1 MKQRVIIDTG
11 PLVAFINRRE
21 HFHAWV
27 INTLAT
33 IGQPLLTCEAVIVE
47 TCFLLRNIYGG
58 QEAVM
63 SLLSAENILLP
74 MRLSESAAEIEEL
87 LRRYQS
93 VPMSLADACLVRMA
107 QLYPESELLTFD
119 SDFRIYRQ
127 NRNQLISVIMPE
139 DV

>member
-1 MKQRVIIDTG
+1 
-11 PLVAFINRRE
+11 
-21 HFHAWV
+21 
-27 INTLAT
+27 
-33 IGQPLLTCEAVIVE
+33 
-47 TCFLLRNIYGG
+47 
-58 QEAVM
+58 M
-63 SLLSAENILLP
+63 SLFW
-74 MRLSESAAEIEEL
+74 SAAEIEEL

-127 NRNQLISVIMPE
+127 NRNQLISVIMSE

>member
-1 MKQRVIIDTG
+1 
-11 PLVAFINRRE
+11 
-21 HFHAWV
+21 
-27 INTLAT
+27 
-33 IGQPLLTCEAVIVE
+33 
-47 TCFLLRNIYGG
+47 
-58 QEAVM
+58 M
-63 SLLSAENILLP
+63 SLFW
-74 MRLSESAAEIEEL
+74 SAAEIEEL

-127 NRNQLISVIMPE
+127 NRNQLISVIMPK

>member
-1 MKQRVIIDTG
+1 MKRRVLIDTG

-21 HFHAWV
+21 YLHSWV

-33 IGQPLLTCEAVIVE
+33 IEQPLLSCEPVIVE

-63 SLLSAENILLP
+63 SLLAEEKIIISIS
-74 MRLSESAAEIEEL
+74 LSEEAEVIKQL
-87 LRRYQS
+87 LRQYQS

-119 SDFRIYRQ
+119 SDFRIYRK
-127 NRNQLISVIMPE
+127 NRHQLISVIMPE
-139 DV
+139 DL